1 MHLNEVIIIFL
12 SNIHSPNE
20 LIWTKLLRIQ
30 LKYSPDAASHFEK
43 KFWLILLFSAIL
55 VENTKYFFSQPF
67 QLKTMRII
75 HQKIQDFSADFMN
88 Y

>member
-43 KFWLILLFSAIL
+43 KILTDSFVLRHL
-55 VENTKYFFSQPF
+55 G
-67 QLKTMRII
+67 
-75 HQKIQDFSADFMN
+75 
-88 Y
+88 